1 MLYFSSLGVSC
12 ASRIARCRT
21 AFKPTTR
28 LLRTGST
35 RNNRKLQLGVNYGG
49 VYVTLRYL
57 HLQEIIEWKL
67 GVKIFEIE
75 FAAEFSYDFNM
86 LEFLAQR
93 HV

>member
-1 MLYFSSLGVSC
+1 M
-12 ASRIARCRT
+12 I
-21 AFKPTTR
+21 
-28 LLRTGST
+28 
-35 RNNRKLQLGVNYGG
+35 
-49 VYVTLRYL
+49 LRYL